1 MGSAQ
6 RGHIA
11 GELLVVGALALL
23 SAIVQI
29 VVGNFPLS
37 LFRFPLSLILFVA
50 WVAMIAILYKRFGE
64 SRVVQSLLSRRAT
77 WLSIGLLVAV
87 GLWLGLQREPAS
99 TAWPTVV
106 ALLFVLLHLALVTLR
121 GWRNEGGVRW
131 RFLLNHLGLWL
142 ALAAGLWGAPD
153 REELRS
159 IVARDVPTHEVFDS
173 EGRISRVEY
182 ELQLADFEVKYYAD
196 GTPSSFVAQVVVDG
210 RQVALQVNHPYRRT
224 WNETLYLVS
233 YDAAPQGEQV
243 QYCIVEIVRDGWRW
257 LALTGIVM
265 MLAGAV
271 LLFFAGPRG
280 NATLE
285 REGVA
290 RASASEERREEVER

>member
-121 GWRNEGGVRW
+121 GWRNERGVRW
-131 RFLLNHLGLWL
+131 LFLLNHLGLWL
-142 ALAAGLWGAPD
+142 ALVAGFWGAPD
-153 REELRS
+153 CEQVRVM
-159 IVARDVPTHEVFDS
+159 VADGLPTNEAFDS
-173 EGRISRVEY
+173 EGRTSRLDY
-182 ELQLADFEVKYYAD
+182 TLQLIDLEEERYAD
-196 GTPSSFVAQVVVDG
+196 GSPVSFVAQVEVDG
-210 RQVALQVNHPYRRT
+210 RRVALRANHPYRRSLS
-224 WNETLYLVS
+224 EMLYLVS
-233 YDAAPQGEQV
+233 YDAEPNDRAR
-243 QYCIVEIVRDGWRW
+243 YCVVEVVREPWQW
-257 LALTGIVM
+257 LSMVGIVM
-265 MLAGAV
+265 LIVGAV
-271 LLFFAGPRG
+271 LMFVRGPR
-280 NATLE
+280 
-285 REGVA
+285 R
-290 RASASEERREEVER
+290 EVER

>member
-121 GWRNEGGVRW
+121 GWRNERGVRW
-131 RFLLNHLGLWL
+131 LFLLNHLGLWL
-142 ALAAGLWGAPD
+142 ALVAGFWGAPD
-153 REELRS
+153 CEQVRVM
-159 IVARDVPTHEVFDS
+159 VADGLPTNEAFDS
-173 EGRISRVEY
+173 EGRTSRLDYTLHFV
-182 ELQLADFEVKYYAD
+182 DFEEERYAD
-196 GTPSSFVAQVVVDG
+196 GSPVSFVAQVEVDG
-210 RQVALQVNHPYRRT
+210 RRVALRANHPYRRSLS
-224 WNETLYLVS
+224 EMLYLVS
-233 YDAAPQGEQV
+233 YDAEPNDRAR
-243 QYCIVEIVRDGWRW
+243 YCVVEVVREPWQW
-257 LALTGIVM
+257 LSMVGIVM
-265 MLAGAV
+265 LIVGAV
-271 LLFFAGPRG
+271 LMFVRGPR
-280 NATLE
+280 
-285 REGVA
+285 R
-290 RASASEERREEVER
+290 EVER

>member
-142 ALAAGLWGAPD
+142 ALVAGFWGAPD

>member
-142 ALAAGLWGAPD
+142 ALTAGFWGAPD

>member
-1 MGSAQ
+1 MCLAKYQ
-6 RGHIA
+6 PLVC
-11 GELLVVGALALL
+11 ELCVVATLALL

-142 ALAAGLWGAPD
+142 ALAAGFWGAPD

>member
-1 MGSAQ
+1 MGSAKYQ
-6 RGHIA
+6 PLVC
-11 GELLVVGALALL
+11 ELCVVATLALL
-23 SAIVQI
+23 SVILQI
-29 VVGNFPLS
+29 AVGDFPLS

-142 ALAAGLWGAPD
+142 ALAAGFWGAPD

>member
-23 SAIVQI
+23 SAIIQI

-142 ALAAGLWGAPD
+142 ALAAGFWGAPD

-285 REGVA
+285 REGVV

>member
-142 ALAAGLWGAPD
+142 ALAAGFWGAPD

>member
-23 SAIVQI
+23 SAIIQI

-142 ALAAGLWGAPD
+142 ALAAGFWGAPD

-257 LALTGIVM
+257 LALMGIVM

>member
-99 TAWPTVV
+99 RAWPTVV

-173 EGRISRVEY
+173 EGRISRVEC

>member
-6 RGHIA
+6 RENIV

-23 SAIVQI
+23 CAIIQI
-29 VVGNFPLS
+29 VVGDFPLP
-37 LFRFPLSLILFVA
+37 LFRYPLSLILFVVG
-50 WVAMIAILYKRFGE
+50 VAMIAILYTRFGK

-77 WLSIGLLVAV
+77 WFSLGLLVAV

-121 GWRNEGGVRW
+121 GWRNENGVRW

-142 ALAAGLWGAPD
+142 ALAAGFWGAPD

-159 IVARDVPTHEVFDS
+159 IVTRDVPTREVFDS

-182 ELQLADFEVKYYAD
+182 ELQLIDFEVEYYAD
-196 GTPSSFVAQVVVDG
+196 GTPSSFVAQVLVDG
-210 RQVALQVNHPYRRT
+210 QQVAMQVNHPYRRT
-224 WNETLYLVS
+224 WNETLYLAG
-233 YDAAPQGEQV
+233 YDTAPQGEQV

-280 NATLE
+280 NATM
-285 REGVA
+285 GIKGA
-290 RASASEERREEVER
+290 PQASERAERREEVER

>member
-106 ALLFVLLHLALVTLR
+106 ALLCVLLHLALVTLR
-121 GWRNEGGVRW
+121 GWRNERGVRW
-131 RFLLNHLGLWL
+131 LFLLNHLGLWL
-142 ALAAGLWGAPD
+142 ALVAGFWGAPD
-153 REELRS
+153 CEQVRVM
-159 IVARDVPTHEVFDS
+159 VADGLPTNEAFDS
-173 EGRISRVEY
+173 EGRTSRLDY
-182 ELQLADFEVKYYAD
+182 TLQLIDLEEERYAD
-196 GTPSSFVAQVVVDG
+196 GSPVSFVAQVEVDG
-210 RQVALQVNHPYRRT
+210 RRVALRANHPYRRSLS
-224 WNETLYLVS
+224 EMLYLVS
-233 YDAAPQGEQV
+233 YDAEPNDRAR
-243 QYCIVEIVRDGWRW
+243 YCVVEVVREPWQW
-257 LALTGIVM
+257 LSMVGIVM
-265 MLAGAV
+265 LIVGAV
-271 LLFFAGPRG
+271 LMFVRGPR
-280 NATLE
+280 
-285 REGVA
+285 R
-290 RASASEERREEVER
+290 EVER

>member
-142 ALAAGLWGAPD
+142 ALAAGFWGAPD

-290 RASASEERREEVER
+290 RASASEERGEEVER